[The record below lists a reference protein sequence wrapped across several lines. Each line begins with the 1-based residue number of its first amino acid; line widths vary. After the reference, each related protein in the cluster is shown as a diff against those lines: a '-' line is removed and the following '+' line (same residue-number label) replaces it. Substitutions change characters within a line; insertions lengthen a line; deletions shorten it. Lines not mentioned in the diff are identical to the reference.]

1 MRAIP
6 KVTDRPREQ
15 RNSQSKRTYVYLCF
29 IRFRS
34 SENSMNSAKTQQPIK
49 TMAIDATVQFISL
62 SSIVMPPHDSFYY
75 RQAGKAFNK
84 ASRITP
90 AL

>member
-15 RNSQSKRTYVYLCF
+15 RNSQSKRTYVYLSF

-49 TMAIDATVQFISL
+49 TMAELWAKVGDGVK
-62 SSIVMPPHDSFYY
+62 
-75 RQAGKAFNK
+75 G
-84 ASRITP
+84 
-90 AL
+90 